1 LVVQRLFSMFPAGV
15 PGVALLFLRIG
26 MAATIFATG
35 WNSPAPV
42 PVLLVLAL
50 YCVFLCLGI
59 FTPLLA
65 TLGCVFEL
73 ASAGFMNDHN
83 IVAVF
88 SSSLDAAAVAML
100 GPGAYSL
107 DARRFGHRV
116 IRFPGEETSNRR

>member
-1 LVVQRLFSMFPAGV
+1 MFPAGV
-15 PGVALLFLRIG
+15 PGIALLLLRIG
-26 MAATIFATG
+26 VSATIFATG
-35 WNSPAPV
+35 WNSQV
-42 PVLLVLAL
+42 PVAALLVLVL
-50 YCVFLCLGI
+50 YCLFLRLGI

-73 ASAGFMNDHN
+73 VSGVFINHQSILAM
-83 IVAVF
+83 F

-116 IRFPGEETSNRR
+116 IRFPGEETSNRH

>member
-1 LVVQRLFSMFPAGV
+1 MFPAGL

-26 MAATIFATG
+26 IAATIFATG
-35 WNSPAPV
+35 CNYPAPV
-42 PVLLVLAL
+42 PVLLVLVL
-50 YCVFLCLGI
+50 YCVFLCLGV

-65 TLGCVFEL
+65 ALGCVFEL
-73 ASAGFMNDHN
+73 VSAGFMNDHS

-88 SSSLDAAAVAML
+88 SSTLDAAAVAML

-116 IRFPGEETSNRR
+116 IRFPEETSNRP

>member
-1 LVVQRLFSMFPAGV
+1 MFPAGV

-26 MAATIFATG
+26 VAATIFAAG
-35 WNSPAPV
+35 WNSPVPV

-50 YCVFLCLGI
+50 HSVFLCLGI

-73 ASAGFMNDHN
+73 VSAGFMHDHN
-83 IVAVF
+83 IVAVLL
-88 SSSLDAAAVAML
+88 SSLDAAAVAML
-100 GPGAYSL
+100 GPVAYSL

-116 IRFPGEETSNRR
+116 IHFPPEEKSDRS